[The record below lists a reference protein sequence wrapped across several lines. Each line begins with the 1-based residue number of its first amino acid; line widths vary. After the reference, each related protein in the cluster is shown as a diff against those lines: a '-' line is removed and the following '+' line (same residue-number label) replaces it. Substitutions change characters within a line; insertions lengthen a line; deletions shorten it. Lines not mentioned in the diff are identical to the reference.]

1 MVKNGCISE
10 VFYLGKKM
18 FCLFGCFIGN
28 KSYTNH
34 DSHKRFDESSHRYSP
49 REHVQING
57 KTWTFIQYTSNG
69 NCWMYSY
76 EKYAGKFI
84 TTFSIFHL
92 NSIGDFL
99 QLSFSDCVDKIET
112 THDHEPEICGNF
124 FQVKLGNEKQIDIYL
139 NYLNSL
145 VYDNNCSIAQIM

>member
-1 MVKNGCISE
+1 
-10 VFYLGKKM
+10 M
-18 FCLFGCFIGN
+18 FFLFACFIGKN
-28 KSYTNH
+28 SYTNH
-34 DSHKRFDESSHRYSP
+34 PHKRLDELSHRYSP
-49 REHVQING
+49 REHVKINE

-84 TTFSIFHL
+84 TTFGLFHL
-92 NSIGDFL
+92 NTIGDFL
-99 QLSFSDCVDKIET
+99 QLSFQDGVDKIET
-112 THDHEPEICGNF
+112 THDHEPEICGNI
-124 FQVKLGNEKQIDIYL
+124 FQVKLRNGKRIDVYL